1 MQLQL
6 SKPVLIII
14 AVAVI
19 GLSVLGWYLSRPQGI
34 VEFAVAPQE
43 ITVNYQGKSHIVKNG
58 QKISLSPGTYDAT
71 FTRDDFQTETST
83 IVVKN
88 KETSRVVIALTPL
101 TDAAKQLLANSES
114 QKVVKEYQA
123 IQYKELI
130 KTLPLAGV
138 NYTISACQSIKEP
151 DTDNKALC
159 IAAKTTAG
167 QAAARKSLEDL
178 GYNLDDLEVYN
189 GTENLL
195 TVILTDTYRID
206 YYPNTKIEHATK
218 KPLFVTP
225 LNVPY
230 VSAATSTSQQLE
242 DIKSAAL
249 SDLKERGYDVNKFD
263 IYYSNVYLSRYN
275 PVTEEK
281 VDHYSAPIPPT
292 N

>member
-19 GLSVLGWYLSRPQGI
+19 GLSILGWYLGRPQGV

-43 ITVNYQGKSHIVKNG
+43 MTVNYQGKDHSVKNG
-58 QKISLSPGTYDAT
+58 QKMSLSPGTYDAT
-71 FTRDDFQTETST
+71 FTRDDFQTETQT

-88 KETSRVVIALTPL
+88 KETVRVVIALAPL

-138 NYTISACQSIKEP
+138 NYTINACQSIKQP

-159 IAAKTTAG
+159 IATKTAAG

-178 GYNLDDLEVYN
+178 GYNLDELEVYN

-225 LNVPY
+225 LNVPF
-230 VSAATSTSQQLE
+230 VPANAPTNPTLE
-242 DIKSAAL
+242 GIKSAAL
-249 SDLKERGYDVNKFD
+249 ADLKERGYNVDKFD

-275 PVTEEK
+275 PVTETHG
-281 VDHYSAPIPPT
+281 DHYSAPLPA